1 MKKGLIFATT
11 LAMALG
17 VGVAVGAHQS
27 KAAEVKAATVSTVYC
42 KNTQSWWKADGAA
55 VGAYFFNS
63 STSTGVNTW
72 PGDRMTVVEGQTDL
86 WSASVPSGA
95 DSVIFTRVN
104 GEGTV
109 ANWGAQTEDLQI
121 QSKKNCFTITSET
134 AQWAGDGNK
143 AQGVWSV
150 YPVVAP
156 EYHLLGSFNLWNDPD
171 DDYILTVDGEDANHF
186 TFSSLELEANAELK
200 VCDVKNDDWFDNGDG
215 NVSVAEGGTY
225 DVDFYVNADNN
236 VHIVLTKQVV
246 EPVYTIVNRGNA
258 PVTFVLDE
266 DEKPAGVKHQYS
278 AEVQYAK
285 RGGDL
290 KFYADGV
297 EITSGI
303 GVDWDSEQEKP
314 VAGNNVYGDVT
325 NGFYLAHTVN
335 YTGLTKIYLKTYEDG
350 GISLWAN
357 GYQNNEFYSYIKDGQ
372 GSGQNVTL
380 TLDTTFEPDET
391 YIRQYKT
398 SSAIAI
404 KALAG
409 TNWDTSF
416 SLDCSGLGEDV
427 TPEAGATNNARQ
439 AFQSS
444 AWKVHNDCNEV
455 IYVKER
461 KTDLALFLYVGGY
474 EEAHVLTIGGQNVA
488 LSKGEGNQYVAHG
501 VALSA
506 GDAVT
511 AYTIEGEAVAV
522 TSKKVA
528 NNNLKEDKTI
538 LANVA
543 SADIYYDT
551 EAKNLW
557 ISGLPAAGQHLLKN
571 GNTAIEMHHTD
582 PFGDYDQY
590 ASGML
595 TFAANDTIKVLN
607 TGADDSYAVVWCPD
621 IVATSTALAGKFVYD
636 SEKDEMKCVAACSA
650 AVYLKIKSGVDEV
663 YFGDVPEYV
672 SKAIEFAN
680 GFKSAMAT
688 ACSAEEGKQAAVE
701 AAWELQATAFAAL
714 EDEVKDELK
723 LGESSL
729 VDEVIEFGQRYAG
742 IYKQLGGKYELED
755 FLESGIVPNVRF
767 YIELGVTGNNSAM
780 IIVISI
786 AAASALAFTLL
797 LVFKKKKQ
805 K

>member
-17 VGVAVGAHQS
+17 VGVAVGAHQ
-27 KAAEVKAATVSTVYC
+27 KEVA
-42 KNTQSWWKADGAA
+42 KADAYGPTDATWYLCHEGNSWSKNSAADHFTYSKNVGNNWEFETDNYIQLSKDEKFNIVYSWNDGAGWNTFTPNLMTDQSEETVFTVPDGTDYA
-55 VGAYFFNS
+55 VAARDIKVKFFFQ
-63 STSTGVNTW
+63 VY
-72 PGDRMTVVEGQTDL
+72 
-86 WSASVPSGA
+86 
-95 DSVIFTRVN
+95 
-104 GEGTV
+104 GEGAT
-109 ANWGAQTEDLQI
+109 WTGLYWE
-121 QSKKNCFTITSET
+121 
-134 AQWAGDGNK
+134 
-143 AQGVWSV
+143 
-150 YPVVAP
+150 
-156 EYHLLGSFNLWNDPD
+156 EYQEP
-171 DDYILTVDGEDANHF
+171 A
-186 TFSSLELEANAELK
+186 
-200 VCDVKNDDWFDNGDG
+200 
-215 NVSVAEGGTY
+215 
-225 DVDFYVNADNN
+225 AD
-236 VHIVLTKQVV
+236 
-246 EPVYTIVNRGNA
+246 PVYTIVNRENA

-278 AEVQYAK
+278 AEVQFAK

-398 SSAIAI
+398 SSAVAI

-427 TPEAGATNNARQ
+427 APEAGATNNARQ

-474 EEAHVLTIGGQNVA
+474 EEAVVVTIGGQEIA
-488 LSKGEGNQYVAHG
+488 LSKDGDEYVAHG
-501 VALSA
+501 VDLSA
-506 GDAVT
+506 GDSVT
-511 AYTIEGEAVAV
+511 AFTIEGEASEV

-528 NNNLKEDKTI
+528 NNNLSEGKVVIADVED
-538 LANVA
+538 
-543 SADIYYDT
+543 ADIYYNI
-551 EAKNLW
+551 ANKNLW
-557 ISGLPAAGQHLLKN
+557 ISGLPEGGQHLLVN
-571 GNTAIEMHHTD
+571 GKTAIAMTHTD
-582 PFGDYDQY
+582 PYEGYDQY

-595 TFAANDTIKVLN
+595 EFKANDTIKVLN
-607 TGADDSYAVVWCPD
+607 TGVEDSYAVVWCPD
-621 IVATSTALAGKFVYD
+621 IVATSEALKDKFVYD
-636 SEKDEMKCVAACSA
+636 SEKDEMKCTADCSA

-672 SKAIEFAN
+672 EEAVEYVN
-680 GFKSAMAT
+680 GFKAAMAT
-688 ACSAEEGKQAAVE
+688 ACSAEGKKAAVE
-701 AAWELQATAFAAL
+701 AAWAAQATAYAAL
-714 EDEVKDELK
+714 SEQARAEVYK
-723 LGESSL
+723 GGFSL
-729 VDEVIEFGQRYAG
+729 VDEIQEFGERYIA
-742 IYKQLGGKYELED
+742 IKQQHSDWTLEN
-755 FLESGIVPNVRF
+755 FLEWDIPASPRFGGMEFASDANISTIV
-767 YIELGVTGNNSAM
+767 
-780 IIVISI
+780 IVISI
-786 AAASALAFTLL
+786 AAVSTLAFTML
-797 LVFKKKKQ
+797 LVFKKRKQ